1 MWDVE
6 VYIGGEIVS
15 VITVTA
21 KSAPEASTEAFK
33 SVNVKVKPHIPR
45 KKKK

>member
-6 VYIGGEIVS
+6 VYIGGNVVA

-21 KSAPEASTEAFK
+21 KTAPEASTEAFK
-33 SVNVKVKPHIPR
+33 KVNVKVR
-45 KKKK
+45 KNHQNKK